1 MQGLTPEQRQRAI
14 RGMVGDLAGNSERR
28 RGAWAPRL
36 RPTARSFV
44 RVIKTAQAGYGS
56 IGMTGSVLPGFSNP
70 EFPYG
75 LSSVLGFPGSLA
87 SALGLARVAVEED
100 LVAWLE
106 A

>member
-1 MQGLTPEQRQRAI
+1 M
-14 RGMVGDLAGNSERR
+14 
-28 RGAWAPRL
+28 RL
-36 RPTARSFV
+36 
-44 RVIKTAQAGYGS
+44 IKSVQAGYWS
-56 IGMTGSVLPGFSNP
+56 VGMTGSVLPGFSNP

-75 LSSVLGFPGSLA
+75 LSSVRGFPGSLA

>member
-1 MQGLTPEQRQRAI
+1 MCSALRGPAIPKDRSTPPGPLETIGEA
-14 RGMVGDLAGNSERR
+14 VGIPEFHRCR
-28 RGAWAPRL
+28 
-36 RPTARSFV
+36 F
-44 RVIKTAQAGYGS
+44 ITAQAGYGS

-75 LSSVLGFPGSLA
+75 LSSVRGFPGSLA

-100 LVAWLE
+100 LVALLE